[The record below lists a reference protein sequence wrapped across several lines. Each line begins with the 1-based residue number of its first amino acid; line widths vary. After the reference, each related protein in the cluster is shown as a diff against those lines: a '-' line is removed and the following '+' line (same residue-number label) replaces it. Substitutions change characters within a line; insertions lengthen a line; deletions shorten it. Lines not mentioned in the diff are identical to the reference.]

1 MKQIH
6 QREKSWI
13 LGNQISLQTFSELQ
27 ISYILKTN
35 NNKKIKTWRSLNF
48 KRNYHSFFLSSITFR
63 LKSFQ
68 L

>member
-13 LGNQISLQTFSELQ
+13 LGNQTSLQTFSELQ

-35 NNKKIKTWRSLNF
+35 NNKKNKNMA
-48 KRNYHSFFLSSITFR
+48 FFEL
-63 LKSFQ
+63 
-68 L
+68 